1 MPDTR
6 ARIRRHV
13 RETPGVHFNRVG
25 RDLDIATG
33 QAQYHLRR
41 LVRDGEIAVERI
53 GGRAHYFDPAFDP
66 WERRTVAFL
75 RRETARE
82 ILVRLH
88 ADGPTRST
96 TLADELD
103 LARSTVSWH
112 VSNLV
117 ESGIVEEVRR
127 ATHAPLA
134 RVPRADRDAF
144 FDEVSPSLPD
154 RIVDRFV
161 RTVDSLFERELPRSR
176 TPPRRVRRRTRSVR
190 AAPGHR
196 STMRELGAGVDS
208 LARQTLVR
216 PRDGDV

>member
-1 MPDTR
+1 MPETR
-6 ARIRRHV
+6 ARVRRHV
-13 RETPGVHFNRVG
+13 RDTPGVHFNRVS

-41 LVRDGEIAVERI
+41 LVRDGEVAVERI

-66 WERRTVAFL
+66 WERRAVAFL

-88 ADGPTRST
+88 AEGATRPAA
-96 TLADELD
+96 LAEELD

-117 ESGIVEEVRR
+117 ESGIVEKSADRPMRVS
-127 ATHAPLA
+127 LA
-134 RVPRADRDAF
+134 RPERTAALL
-144 FDEVSPSLPD
+144 DEVSTSLPD

-161 RTVDSLFERELPRSR
+161 RTVDDLFE
-176 TPPRRVRRRTRSVR
+176 
-190 AAPGHR
+190 
-196 STMRELGAGVDS
+196 
-208 LARQTLVR
+208 
-216 PRDGDV
+216 

>member
-1 MPDTR
+1 MPETR

-13 RETPGVHFNRVG
+13 RDTPGVHFNRVS

-41 LVRDGEIAVERI
+41 LVRDGEVAVERI

-66 WERRTVAFL
+66 WDRRAVAFL

-88 ADGPTRST
+88 AEGATRPA
-96 TLADELD
+96 TLAEELD

-112 VSNLV
+112 VSNLA
-117 ESGIVEEVRR
+117 ESGIVEKSDDRPMRVS
-127 ATHAPLA
+127 LA
-134 RVPRADRDAF
+134 LPDRTAALL
-144 FDEVSPSLPD
+144 DEVSASLPD

-161 RTVDSLFERELPRSR
+161 RTVDDLFE
-176 TPPRRVRRRTRSVR
+176 
-190 AAPGHR
+190 
-196 STMRELGAGVDS
+196 
-208 LARQTLVR
+208 
-216 PRDGDV
+216 

>member
-1 MPDTR
+1 MPETR
-6 ARIRRHV
+6 ARVRRHV
-13 RETPGVHFNRVG
+13 SDTPGVHFNRVS

-41 LVRDGEIAVERI
+41 LVRDGEVAVERI

-66 WERRTVAFL
+66 WERRAVAFL

-88 ADGPTRST
+88 AEGATRPAA
-96 TLADELD
+96 LAEELD

-117 ESGIVEEVRR
+117 ESGIVEKSADRPMRVS
-127 ATHAPLA
+127 LA
-134 RVPRADRDAF
+134 RPERTAALL
-144 FDEVSPSLPD
+144 DEVSTSLPD

-161 RTVDSLFERELPRSR
+161 RTVDDLFE
-176 TPPRRVRRRTRSVR
+176 
-190 AAPGHR
+190 
-196 STMRELGAGVDS
+196 
-208 LARQTLVR
+208 
-216 PRDGDV
+216 

>member
-25 RDLDIATG
+25 RDLESPPDRRSTTSVGSSATARSRSSG
-33 QAQYHLRR
+33 SADAPTTSTRPSTR
-41 LVRDGEIAVERI
+41 GS
-53 GGRAHYFDPAFDP
+53 GGPSP
-66 WERRTVAFL
+66 SSG
-75 RRETARE
+75 ETARE

-117 ESGIVEEVRR
+117 ESGIVEKSDERPMHLSLAFPER
-127 ATHAPLA
+127 TATL
-134 RVPRADRDAF
+134 

-161 RTVDSLFERELPRSR
+161 RTVDSLFE
-176 TPPRRVRRRTRSVR
+176 
-190 AAPGHR
+190 
-196 STMRELGAGVDS
+196 
-208 LARQTLVR
+208 
-216 PRDGDV
+216 

>member
-33 QAQYHLRR
+33 QAHHHLRR

-117 ESGIVEEVRR
+117 ESGIVEKSDERPMHLSLAFPER
-127 ATHAPLA
+127 TATL
-134 RVPRADRDAF
+134 

-161 RTVDSLFERELPRSR
+161 RTVDSLFE
-176 TPPRRVRRRTRSVR
+176 
-190 AAPGHR
+190 
-196 STMRELGAGVDS
+196 
-208 LARQTLVR
+208 
-216 PRDGDV
+216 

>member
-75 RRETARE
+75 RRETARGSSFGSTPTA
-82 ILVRLH
+82 RLGRRRSRTSSTSH
-88 ADGPTRST
+88 AAP
-96 TLADELD
+96 
-103 LARSTVSWH
+103 VSWH

-117 ESGIVEEVRR
+117 ESGIEKSDERPMHLSLAFPER
-127 ATHAPLA
+127 TATL
-134 RVPRADRDAF
+134 

-161 RTVDSLFERELPRSR
+161 RTVDSLFEWGVAPLADSSSR
-176 TPPRRVRRRTRSVR
+176 RRVRRSHQIR
-190 AAPGHR
+190 
-196 STMRELGAGVDS
+196 
-208 LARQTLVR
+208 
-216 PRDGDV
+216 

>member
-13 RETPGVHFNRVG
+13 RDTPGVHFNRVG
-25 RDLDIATG
+25 RDLDIASG

-41 LVRDGEIAVERI
+41 LVRDGEISVERI

-88 ADGPTRST
+88 ADGPTRPKA
-96 TLADELD
+96 LADELD

-117 ESGIVEEVRR
+117 ESGIVEKSDERPMHLSLAFPER
-127 ATHAPLA
+127 TATLL
-134 RVPRADRDAF
+134 
-144 FDEVSPSLPD
+144 DEVSPSLPD

-161 RTVDSLFERELPRSR
+161 RTVDSLFE
-176 TPPRRVRRRTRSVR
+176 
-190 AAPGHR
+190 
-196 STMRELGAGVDS
+196 
-208 LARQTLVR
+208 
-216 PRDGDV
+216 

>member
-117 ESGIVEEVRR
+117 ESGIVEKSDERPMHLSLAFPER
-127 ATHAPLA
+127 TATL
-134 RVPRADRDAF
+134 
-144 FDEVSPSLPD
+144 FDEVSPPSLPD

-161 RTVDSLFERELPRSR
+161 RTVDSLFE
-176 TPPRRVRRRTRSVR
+176 
-190 AAPGHR
+190 
-196 STMRELGAGVDS
+196 
-208 LARQTLVR
+208 
-216 PRDGDV
+216 

>member
-1 MPDTR
+1 MPETR

-13 RETPGVHFNRVG
+13 RDTPGVHFNRVS

-41 LVRDGEIAVERI
+41 LVRDGEVAVERI

-66 WERRTVAFL
+66 WDRRAVAFL

-88 ADGPTRST
+88 AEGATRPA
-96 TLADELD
+96 TLAEELD

-112 VSNLV
+112 VSNLA
-117 ESGIVEEVRR
+117 ESGIVEKSDDRPMRVS
-127 ATHAPLA
+127 LA
-134 RVPRADRDAF
+134 RPDRTAALL
-144 FDEVSPSLPD
+144 DEVSASLPD

-161 RTVDSLFERELPRSR
+161 RTVDDLFE
-176 TPPRRVRRRTRSVR
+176 
-190 AAPGHR
+190 
-196 STMRELGAGVDS
+196 
-208 LARQTLVR
+208 
-216 PRDGDV
+216 